1 MQRRLVLFIV
11 FSVLYVTV
19 TLPAIFSSNPRTIKA
34 GIYENEPKIFADEGI
49 PSGFWVDLLG
59 TIASRED
66 WNIVW
71 VHGTWDECIQ
81 RLAEGKI
88 DVMPDVAYTEERS
101 KEYVFQ
107 DETVFISWARVYVP
121 LGSNIQSFPDL
132 GNKRIAVLNG
142 SVNYK
147 SKDGIKELT
156 EKFGIDC
163 IFVET
168 DNYSDVF
175 KLLEKKEV
183 DAGVVNKNF
192 GNLNEKE
199 YKVKRTPIVF
209 QPADLRFA
217 FPKKSSLT
225 PLLIARIDHR
235 IKEMKANKDS
245 AYYNLLEKYFEG
257 PITKRFVVYPWIK
270 KAMFLVGGIFLFL
283 LLVSI
288 TSGIQVRRKTK
299 QLEESEE
306 RYRKLFDS
314 SKDAIMTL
322 DPSTF
327 KFTSGNPSILDMFKV
342 ENEKV
347 FISFTPWVVSPE
359 KQPDGRS
366 SVEKAK
372 EMIRTAM
379 EEGSNF
385 FEWVH
390 QRCNGDIF
398 PATVLLTRV
407 DFSGKPSILQATV
420 RDVTKFK
427 QAGRALRESEERYR
441 ALFENSA
448 EGILVADIANKQFLY
463 ANSAIC
469 RMLGYSK
476 EELTRMSVSDIH
488 PKNSLD
494 NVFSDFEAQSRGEKT
509 LASLTPCLRKDG
521 TIIYSDIVTTVVEIQ
536 GRKCNVGFFT
546 DKTDYKKA
554 EEEKEKI
561 NLQLFQAQKMES
573 VGRLAGTIAHDFNNL
588 LTVII
593 GYGSL
598 LRDEIPEDDS
608 KREMLEEILYAANQA
623 ARLTGQLLAFSRKG
637 PTKLEVMNLN
647 SVVNE
652 VKDMIDR
659 LVGEDIVS
667 SGDIAEDSMNIKGD
681 ITQIKQVV
689 LNLIVNARDAMPE
702 GGELYIKTEK
712 VTIGDSEI
720 SGIPYS
726 YAGEFVCLTVS
737 DTGIGM
743 SEEELS
749 KIFAPFYTTKE
760 NGTGLGLSV
769 VQEIIKKHE
778 GWINVESEPGK
789 GAAFKIYIPLS
800 YEEEELKNK
809 SDIPLS
815 ELRGA
820 GETIL
825 IVEDEEITRTFLS
838 RVLKENGYS
847 IFEADSIEEA
857 KRIFEKNEEEI
868 KMVFSDVILAD
879 GSGLA
884 FVEELFS
891 ENQNIRIL
899 LSSGYISDK
908 VEILNVAKEKFD
920 FLEKPYDVAQLLRKV
935 KEILA

>member
-306 RYRKLFDS
+306 RYR
-314 SKDAIMTL
+314 T
-322 DPSTF
+322 
-327 KFTSGNPSILDMFKV
+327 
-342 ENEKV
+342 
-347 FISFTPWVVSPE
+347 
-359 KQPDGRS
+359 
-366 SVEKAK
+366 
-372 EMIRTAM
+372 
-379 EEGSNF
+379 
-385 FEWVH
+385 
-390 QRCNGDIF
+390 
-398 PATVLLTRV
+398 
-407 DFSGKPSILQATV
+407 
-420 RDVTKFK
+420 
-427 QAGRALRESEERYR
+427 
-441 ALFENSA
+441 LFENSP
-448 EGILVADIANKQFLY
+448 EGILVAEVKNKKFLY
-463 ANSAIC
+463 ANPAIC
-469 RMLGYSK
+469 RMLGYSR
-476 EELTRMSVSDIH
+476 EELKKMGVYDIH
-488 PKNSLD
+488 PKDLVED
-494 NVFSDFEAQSRGEKT
+494 VVEDFELQARGEKT
-509 LASLTPCLRKDG
+509 LVSLVPCLRKNG
-521 TIIYSDIVTTVVEIQ
+521 MVIYTDIATTLMCIE
-536 GRKCNVGFFT
+536 GRDCNVGFFT

-598 LRDEIPEDDS
+598 LLDEIPGDDS

-847 IFEADSIEEA
+847 IFETDSIEEA

>member
-1 MQRRLVLFIV
+1 MRRRLVLFIV

-19 TLPAIFSSNPRTIKA
+19 TLPAIFSSNPSTIKA
-34 GIYENEPKIFADEGI
+34 GIYENEPKIFADQGI

-59 TIASRED
+59 AIASRED

-71 VHGTWDECIQ
+71 VHGTWDECLQ

-88 DVMPDVAYTEERS
+88 DVMPDVAYTEERA

-132 GNKRIAVLNG
+132 GNQRIAVLKN
-142 SVNYK
+142 SVNYTGE
-147 SKDGIKELT
+147 DGIKELT

-168 DNYSDVF
+168 DSYGDVF
-175 KLLEKKEV
+175 KLLEKKEA

-225 PLLIARIDHR
+225 PLLIERIDHR

-245 AYYNLLEKYFEG
+245 AYYDLLEKYFER
-257 PITKRFVVYPWIK
+257 PFTKKFVVYPWIK
-270 KAMFLVGGIFLFL
+270 RAMILVGSILLFL
-283 LLVSI
+283 LMVSVVSRVQI
-288 TSGIQVRRKTK
+288 KRKTK

-306 RYRKLFDS
+306 RYR
-314 SKDAIMTL
+314 T
-322 DPSTF
+322 
-327 KFTSGNPSILDMFKV
+327 
-342 ENEKV
+342 
-347 FISFTPWVVSPE
+347 
-359 KQPDGRS
+359 
-366 SVEKAK
+366 
-372 EMIRTAM
+372 
-379 EEGSNF
+379 
-385 FEWVH
+385 
-390 QRCNGDIF
+390 
-398 PATVLLTRV
+398 
-407 DFSGKPSILQATV
+407 
-420 RDVTKFK
+420 
-427 QAGRALRESEERYR
+427 
-441 ALFENSA
+441 LFENSP
-448 EGILVADIANKQFLY
+448 EGILVAEVKNKKFLY

-469 RMLGYSK
+469 RMLGYSR
-476 EELTRMSVSDIH
+476 EELEQMGVYDIH
-488 PKNSLD
+488 PEDSLD
-494 NVFSDFEAQSRGEKT
+494 DVVRNFDEQSRGEKT
-509 LASLTPCLRKDG
+509 LNPLVPCERRDG
-521 TIIYSDIVTTVVEIQ
+521 SVIYADIATTLINIE
-536 GRKCNVGFFT
+536 GKECNVGFFT

-561 NLQLFQAQKMES
+561 NSQLLQAQKMES

-588 LTVII
+588 LTAII

-623 ARLTGQLLAFSRKG
+623 ARLTGQLLTFSRKS
-637 PTKLEVMNLN
+637 PAKLEVMNLN
-647 SVVNE
+647 SIVSE
-652 VKDMIDR
+652 IKGMIDR
-659 LVGEDIVS
+659 LVGEDIVFS
-667 SGDIAEDSMNIKGD
+667 SDIAESSLNIKGD
-681 ITQIKQVV
+681 VTQIKQVI
-689 LNLIVNARDAMPE
+689 LNLIVNARDAMLE

-712 VTIGDSEI
+712 VSIEDNEI
-720 SGIPYS
+720 DRIPYS
-726 YAGEFVCLTVS
+726 YPGEFVCLTVS

-743 SEEELS
+743 SEEKCA
-749 KIFAPFYTTKE
+749 KIFDPFYTTKE

-769 VQEIIKKHE
+769 VHEIIKKHD

-789 GAAFKIYIPLS
+789 SSTFKIYLPLS
-800 YEEEELKNK
+800 YEEEEERNK
-809 SDIPLS
+809 GDVPLS
-815 ELRGA
+815 DLQGE

-847 IFEADSIEEA
+847 VFEADSIEEA
-857 KRIFEKNEEEI
+857 KRIFKENKDGIN
-868 KMVFSDVILAD
+868 MVFSDVILSD
-879 GSGLA
+879 GSGVA

-891 ENQNIRIL
+891 ENRNLRIL
-899 LSSGYISDK
+899 LSSGYTSDK
-908 VEILNVAKEKFD
+908 VEILNIAKEKFD
-920 FLEKPYDVAQLLRKV
+920 FLEKPYDVSRLLIKV
-935 KEILA
+935 KEILT